1 MIRKIKYW
9 FFNRFLPAYLK
20 DLLLVENEKLY
31 QRVADLER
39 QLKEKDAYIDGLQDG
54 IKSQR
59 RIVINAGEVKK

>member
-1 MIRKIKYW
+1 MIRKIKHW

-59 RIVINAGEVKK
+59 RIVINAGEVKR